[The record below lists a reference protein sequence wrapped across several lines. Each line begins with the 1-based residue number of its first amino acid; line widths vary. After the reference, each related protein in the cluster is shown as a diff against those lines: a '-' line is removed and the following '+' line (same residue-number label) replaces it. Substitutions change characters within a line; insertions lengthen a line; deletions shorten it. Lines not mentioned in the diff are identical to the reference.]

1 MRSNIH
7 IVVAFAASLLLT
19 ASAGRAQ
26 TAIDP
31 AGHWEGKIEIP
42 GMDAAFELDLARA
55 AGGYAGTIGMPAQ
68 KLKGLPLLKVAVD
81 GRTITF
87 AARTDQV
94 MTGDLSEDGKTISGT
109 FAGAGGSV
117 PFIATR
123 MGDARVAPPVTS
135 APIGKDLEGTWTTT
149 VADTGNN
156 VALTLTNHA
165 DGTAT
170 GMLVN
175 LSEGGLRIPVRFTQS
190 GASITF
196 AATVLE
202 GSFAG
207 TLNAAGT
214 ELAGT
219 WKEGTVSKTITFR
232 KK

>member
-1 MRSNIH
+1 
-7 IVVAFAASLLLT
+7 LT